1 VLKVGLTGGIGA
13 GKSAA
18 VSRLAAL
25 GAVVVDSDRLARE
38 VVEPGTDGLAEVVA
52 AFGPQVLD
60 AAGALDRPA
69 LGRVVFGDADA
80 RRRLEAILHPR
91 IRARSAALNAA
102 APADAIVVND
112 VPLLVESGI
121 APAYHLVIV
130 VDAAPQT
137 RVERLV
143 RDRGMTRDEATAR
156 IAAQIDDATRRAAAD
171 VVLDNGGDRAAL
183 DAAVDALW
191 ADRLVPFERN
201 VREKVVAPRPAI
213 VHLVEPDP
221 TWPAQFARLA
231 ARLRHHLGDRRID
244 HVGSTS
250 VPGLPAKDIIDMQLT
265 VESVAE
271 ADGLD
276 ETLTAAGFPV
286 LSAYRNDKPKADDPG
301 PWEKRLHGT
310 ADPGRP
316 VHLHLRV
323 EGSPGWR
330 WALLFRDLLR
340 ADPELRADYL
350 ALKRGLAGRPRD
362 LYTAGKEPWFD
373 AAHDDM
379 ERWAASTGWTP

>member
-1 VLKVGLTGGIGA
+1 VGLTGGIGA

-18 VSRLAAL
+18 ASRLAAL

-38 VVEPGTDGLAEVVA
+38 VVEPGSDGLAEVVA

-130 VDAAPQT
+130 VDAAPAT

-143 RDRGMTRDEATAR
+143 RDRGMSTDEATAR

-171 VVLDNGGDRAAL
+171 VVLDNDGDRGTL
-183 DAAVDALW
+183 EAAVDALW
-191 ADRLVPFERN
+191 ADRLVPYERN
-201 VREKVVAPRPAI
+201 VREKVVAPRPPI
-213 VHLVEPDP
+213 VHLVDYDP
-221 TWPAQFARLA
+221 TWPAQYERLA
-231 ARLRHHLGDRRID
+231 ARLRQHLGDRRID

-265 VESVAE
+265 VDSVAE
-271 ADGLD
+271 ADGLAD
-276 ETLTAAGFPV
+276 TLTAAGFPV
-286 LSAYRNDKPKADDPG
+286 LSAYRNDKPKADDPA
-301 PWEKRLHGT
+301 PWEKRLHGA

-340 ADPELRADYL
+340 ADPDVRADYL

-362 LYTAGKEPWFD
+362 LYTVGKEPWFD
-373 AAHDDM
+373 GAHDSM